1 VVIIHGTRKFLD
13 RVGAPKA
20 SPDEP
25 STIVLGSWYANVWF
39 WRPQVALFVSEA
51 TLLPVLVPLT
61 PARSVV
67 QRFGAVLEEVLKAH
81 GVAHTFIDGEL
92 AEMAEHRL
100 AKTASRSVLG
110 IMNEFAFLAEHH
122 PVRGPDLD
130 LVALSMKL
138 SEVPCSPL
146 YGRSG
151 SPDRELQTLVARSG
165 E

>member
-1 VVIIHGTRKFLD
+1 MIIHGTRKLLE
-13 RVGAPKA
+13 RVGTPNV
-20 SPDEP
+20 SPDER
-25 STIVLGSWYANVWF
+25 STTALGSWYANVWF
-39 WRPQVALFVSEA
+39 WRPYVALFVSEA
-51 TLLPVLVPLT
+51 TLLPVLVPLA
-61 PARSVV
+61 PASSVV
-67 QRFGAVLEEVLKAH
+67 QRFGAALEEVLKAH

-110 IMNEFAFLAEHH
+110 IMNEFAYLAEHH

-130 LVALSMKL
+130 LMALSLEL

-151 SPDRELQTLVARSG
+151 SPDRELQTLVARSS